1 MIIGFIIGGVIAAII
16 TMLIFYCLVVGK
28 RAENEWNFSYSN
40 TCEYCK
46 KDFTWIE
53 DESIYCFLNLD
64 GTETHIVECP
74 HCKRKTRVRR

>member
-1 MIIGFIIGGVIAAII
+1 MIIGFIIGAVVAAII
-16 TMLIFYCLVVGK
+16 TMLIFCCLVVGK

-40 TCEYCK
+40 TC
-46 KDFTWIE
+46 DFTWIE